1 VSARLGISTVVGPA
15 EPENQYLTRSAR
27 LRACNGWLA
36 RFATSSSAMVVELGG
51 WDHL

>member
-1 VSARLGISTVVGPA
+1 VSARLRISTVVGPA
-15 EPENQYLTRSAR
+15 ELENQYLTRSAR
-27 LRACNGWLA
+27 LSACSDWLA